1 MMSALRDLGK
11 LKHRT
16 RSMSNESPISTEM
29 NSQSSNS
36 KGMNEDTSNDSDQNM
51 SHEKPPT
58 PDIQNTDNT
67 VKSSSQVNNNLRSDI
82 NKRRSLATSTHSL
95 VPPGGNYPDTE
106 NLAGSNPAASN
117 PAGTHNQNISS
128 LASLCN
134 RSEMMDT
141 AVYDSKN
148 MIDAGENMNFKSI
161 LNVTHQECL
170 TRTDGLI
177 QVRVTNYDGKITNQI
192 MTEEEFSRALKKVQ
206 GLGKP
211 RSRSLESRPRLKHS
225 PTENIEN
232 FRIPLNLQTIVNF
245 SKFSVLDLNFLVDLK
260 KTTLHS

>member
-1 MMSALRDLGK
+1 MSALRDLGK

-16 RSMSNESPISTEM
+16 RSISNESPNSTEM
-29 NSQSSNS
+29 HSQSSNS
-36 KGMNEDTSNDSDQNM
+36 KGMCEDTSNDSDQNM
-51 SHEKPPT
+51 SGEKPPT
-58 PDIQNTDNT
+58 PTIENIDNT
-67 VKSSSQVNNNLRSDI
+67 VKSSLNNNVRADL

-106 NLAGSNPAASN
+106 NFTPLEAGSNPAVSN

-141 AVYDSKN
+141 DTKN
-148 MIDAGENMNFKSI
+148 LDAGENTNFKSI

-170 TRTDGLI
+170 SRADGLI
-177 QVRVTNYDGKITNQI
+177 TVRVTNYDGKITHQI
-192 MTEEEFSRALKKVQ
+192 MTEEEFSRALKRVQ

-225 PTENIEN
+225 PTENIEHSKIL
-232 FRIPLNLQTIVNF
+232 FFYDF
-245 SKFSVLDLNFLVDLK
+245 STTSSDFLYWLRR
-260 KTTLHS
+260 L

>member
-11 LKHRT
+11 LKNRN
-16 RSMSNESPISTEM
+16 RSISNESPNSTEM
-29 NSQSSNS
+29 LSQSSNS
-36 KGMNEDTSNDSDQNM
+36 KGMAEDTSNDSDQNM
-51 SHEKPPT
+51 SGEKPPT

-67 VKSSSQVNNNLRSDI
+67 AKSLNNNIRSDM

-106 NLAGSNPAASN
+106 NFTPLEAGSNPAASN
-117 PAGTHNQNISS
+117 PAATHNQNISS

-141 AVYDSKN
+141 AAYDSKN
-148 MIDAGENMNFKSI
+148 VIDAGENMNFKSI

-170 TRTDGLI
+170 SRADGLI
-177 QVRVTNYDGKITNQI
+177 TVRVTNYDGKITHQI

-225 PTENIEN
+225 PTENIEYVKIDI
-232 FRIPLNLQTIVNF
+232 FEMI
-245 SKFSVLDLNFLVDLK
+245 FLLFF
-260 KTTLHS
+260 